1 MIDGAIDWKPKHGLV
16 MKMEKMDTEGISRE
30 VGEGETDNG
39 GAAGVDTGWKPIVR
53 WGGLCLFIAGL
64 ICLLY
69 IISQVALGVTIPL
82 DAEEILEDPLAP
94 TSLFMMAIF
103 GEFMLF
109 PGFLALFFAFRK
121 FDREKMLVATA
132 LGGFSVAMFMV
143 SRSLII
149 SLSLVSDN
157 YHDAATE
164 SLQAAYLAS
173 AEMSLWTQ
181 HVLSTLA
188 LIFLSIASI
197 VAGVVMV
204 RSGVLGRWIG
214 YVAIVSGI
222 CTVLTPFQ
230 ALGGMIAVAFLGLVL
245 MLIWQFTVGIK
256 LFRLG
261 GAGTPPDA

>member
-1 MIDGAIDWKPKHGLV
+1 MVGNNVQANKVQAIENVKYTGGSTEIDPSWK
-16 MKMEKMDTEGISRE
+16 S
-30 VGEGETDNG
+30 
-39 GAAGVDTGWKPIVR
+39 IVR
-53 WGGLCLFIAGL
+53 WGGLCMFIGGL
-64 ICLLY
+64 IVIFY
-69 IISQVALGVTIPL
+69 IIGQVVLGMTIPL
-82 DAEEILEDPLAP
+82 DAEEILEDPMGP
-94 TSLFMMAIF
+94 TSLFIMCIV
-103 GEFMLF
+103 GEFLLF
-109 PGFLALFFAFRK
+109 PGFLALFFAL
-121 FDREKMLVATA
+121 REHDKAKMLVATA

-188 LIFLSIASI
+188 LIFLSLASI
-197 VAGVVMV
+197 IAGVVMV
-204 RSGVLGRWIG
+204 RSGVLGRRIG
-214 YVAIVSGI
+214 YVAILAGI
-222 CTVLTPFQ
+222 LTVLTPFS

-261 GAGTPPDA
+261 GSDTVPEARA